1 MKTYIKPNIEV
12 TMVEVQP
19 LMAGSNTLN
28 SITGT
33 GNTITMGEGEFSGG
47 PTDSRGGSIWSD
59 ED

>member
-19 LMAGSNTLN
+19 LMQNSVKSTSLNGVTVSDTDFGGGSA
-28 SITGT
+28 
-33 GNTITMGEGEFSGG
+33 
-47 PTDSRGGSIWSD
+47 DSRGGSIWSD